1 MAKLAGP
8 GKGCGCVSPQQG
20 DVPTQVPQE
29 MLEGAL
35 SLGLSF
41 GGASGLASHPVS
53 GTCPAQGAW
62 ANGSWLRVARAFQP
76 QVAGCSSWQ
85 EARASPGV

>member
-29 MLEGAL
+29 MLA
-35 SLGLSF
+35 
-41 GGASGLASHPVS
+41 PN
-53 GTCPAQGAW
+53 P
-62 ANGSWLRVARAFQP
+62 RD
-76 QVAGCSSWQ
+76 
-85 EARASPGV
+85 